1 MDSTMQM
8 VVNETANIKKII
20 LIIGLTNGSHLTL
33 IFYKPK
39 LKLNSSNKSI
49 EGQKYGTKIFSAL
62 DRAIIVI
69 SKSTS

>member
-33 IFYKPK
+33 IFHKPK

-49 EGQKYGTKIFSAL
+49 EGTKIFSAL

>member
-8 VVNETANIKKII
+8 VVNETAKIEKNM
-20 LIIGLTNGSHLTL
+20 IIGLTN
-33 IFYKPK
+33 

-49 EGQKYGTKIFSAL
+49 EGQKYGTKTFSVI

-69 SKSTS
+69 SKSTR